1 MKSIIRYSL
10 ILMIIACSTMAF
22 AQYAAHGVKGGLTI
36 GTQRWN
42 GQDREA
48 LFSYNA
54 AYVFE
59 SYTSSNKFSY
69 LVELGYHVK
78 GSAVRTNYNDLAGN
92 SRQITTRN
100 KFGQAGLLLGAK
112 SLLDVEFAGGN
123 VYYMIAGRLEY
134 TVMDSIETIANLS
147 RYINRINYGITVGG
161 GLEFKLAD
169 KILGFIEVQIS
180 PDFSQQIFMP
190 PGNYIANY
198 AGNTVL
204 VQFQEQKVMNTV
216 VEITAG
222 FKFQRY

>member
-10 ILMIIACSTMAF
+10 ILMIIGCSTMTF

-36 GTQRWN
+36 GTQKWN

-48 LFSYNA
+48 LFSYHA
-54 AYVFE
+54 GYIYE
-59 SYTSSNKFSY
+59 SYTSNNKFSY

-78 GSAVRTNYNDLAGN
+78 GSAVRANYTDLAGN
-92 SRQITTRN
+92 FRQITTRN

-112 SLLDVEFAGGN
+112 SLLDAEFAGGN

-134 TVMDSIETIANLS
+134 TVKDSIQTIANLS

-161 GLEFKLAD
+161 GLEFKIADRILAF
-169 KILGFIEVQIS
+169 LEVQIS

-190 PGNYIANY
+190 PGSYIANY
-198 AGNTVL
+198 NGNSVL
-204 VQFQEQKVMNTV
+204 VNFNEQKVINTV
-216 VEITAG
+216 VEVTAG